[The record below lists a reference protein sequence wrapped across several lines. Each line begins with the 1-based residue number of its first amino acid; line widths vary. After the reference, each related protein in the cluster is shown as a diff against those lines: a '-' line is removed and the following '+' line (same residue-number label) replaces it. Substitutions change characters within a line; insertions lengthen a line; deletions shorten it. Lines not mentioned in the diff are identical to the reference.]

1 MFVVTLNIRAEDQV
15 ELHLLQSNMHFLFL
29 MTQKRVHRYA
39 LLSCCKLIFSAAF
52 HSKVKVQVTGRNM
65 EHKHTEVRGQSWR
78 KASPAT
84 NDINLIGASS

>member
-15 ELHLLQSNMHFLFL
+15 ELQLLQSNMHFLFL

-65 EHKHTEVRGQSWR
+65 EHKHTEVRAGE
-78 KASPAT
+78 
-84 NDINLIGASS
+84 